1 MTKEF
6 VYETLKTYYA
16 RNFKEFENLSKDK
29 QKSQVDRY
37 WGGFCEVAM
46 FAQHLGLTYEEVT
59 KVYDPYYKKFRE
71 IKVGD

>member
-16 RNFKEFENLSKDK
+16 KTFKEFESLSKEK
-29 QKSQVDRY
+29 QREQLDRY

-46 FAQHLGLTYEEVT
+46 FVQHLGVTYEEVN
-59 KVYDPYYKKFRE
+59 KIYDPYYKKFWK
-71 IKVGD
+71 IKIGD

>member
-16 RNFKEFENLSKDK
+16 RNFKEFEKLNKEK
-29 QKSQVDRY
+29 QKSMLNRY
-37 WGGFCEVAM
+37 WDGFCDVAM

-59 KVYDPYYKKFRE
+59 KVYDPYYKKFWE
-71 IKVGD
+71 IKMGD